1 MKKITLILITALLA
15 FNFNVWGQVFITE
28 LADPNNSAG
37 ARFVEIY
44 NAGSSSIDFSTG
56 WQLQR
61 ATNGNSY
68 WQTAVNLTGIIPAE
82 GFYLVCAN
90 QTTFTSTY
98 GFAADQSIGTGG
110 PADSNGDD
118 QIRLLSPGDVVE
130 DMFGV
135 LGEDGS
141 NSDHEFEDGRAER
154 KATVTSGNTI
164 YAFTEWNIWND
175 TGASGTTNDPQDAPA
190 DFDPGAWIGVPTSA
204 PVITV
209 STSSLTGFSYLF
221 GNGPSAE
228 QSFTTEGSNLT
239 TDITLTPPTNYE
251 ISLLTGGAFAPTNP
265 ITLTQSGG
273 AVSST
278 TIYTR
283 LKAGLSAAD
292 YDGEDITASSTGA
305 TDKTVTCS
313 GSVEAPA
320 TTTLPYEENFD
331 TDLGDCYT
339 YSVTGDTRNWYW
351 TSGYAKMNGYNSGE
365 VEEDWLIL
373 PGIDFDGSYDYMR
386 FDTWGNYGSDDENNY
401 LKLMYST
408 DYSGLGDPSTATW
421 TEISFTQPSAN
432 ATWTSSGNIWL
443 SEIPGSAYIAFKYH
457 YEAGSY
463 KWWQVDNI
471 LIHDAPPVPL
481 GSTGII
487 IAVLLISAV
496 LIIRR
501 GKLI

>member
-1 MKKITLILITALLA
+1 MKKITLLFMTFIMA
-15 FNFNVWGQVFITE
+15 FAINGWGQERGTHWTESFENPEDTWSGYTTGTITFQQSG
-28 LADPNNSAG
+28 DWD
-37 ARFVEIY
+37 FVSVYPE
-44 NAGSSSIDFSTG
+44 SST
-56 WQLQR
+56 
-61 ATNGNSY
+61 NSY
-68 WQTAVNLTGIIPAE
+68 DGIKACRINDDVSGASITTPSVN
-82 GFYLVCAN
+82 
-90 QTTFTSTY
+90 
-98 GFAADQSIGTGG
+98 SIGTITFYYKRPFTGTGTFSLQKSVDGG
-110 PADSNGDD
+110 SYTELTTQNFDNTTSYALFSYDVNDASDN
-118 QIRLLSPGDVVE
+118 IRLKIVNDDNTSHLDI
-130 DMFGV
+130 DY
-135 LGEDGS
+135 
-141 NSDHEFEDGRAER
+141 
-154 KATVTSGNTI
+154 VTLTDYS
-164 YAFTEWNIWND
+164 
-175 TGASGTTNDPQDAPA
+175 ASTPS
-190 DFDPGAWIGVPTSA
+190 ISL
-204 PVITV
+204 
-209 STSSLTGFSYLF
+209 STSILSGFYYVQ
-221 GNGPSAE
+221 GNGPSVE